1 MPFNDKTVCPYY
13 CSALQPFFSR
23 VSTTKFESVTM
34 QIENCHVALAYQ
46 NFPKIGNIQL
56 DDQNLERYA
65 INLYAK

>member
-1 MPFNDKTVCPYY
+1 
-13 CSALQPFFSR
+13 
-23 VSTTKFESVTM
+23 M
-34 QIENCHVALAYQ
+34 QTENCHVALAYQ